1 MAFKLYDRDKDGYI
15 TKAEMV
21 KLSKNLTKEQ
31 VEKVLVH
38 DLIILS
44 IISQFIIS
52 FPTMTMNIIYFNFR
66 HFQSLIVMVME
77 S

>member
-66 HFQSLIVMVME
+66 HFLSLIVMVME